1 MLLNKNNARVI
12 NIYDEIRLDWI
23 GLDWIGLD
31 WIGGIVYLLALE
43 YKIKRRE
50 APRQ

>member
-1 MLLNKNNARVI
+1 MLPNKNNARVI
-12 NIYDEIRLDWI
+12 NIYDEIR
-23 GLDWIGLD
+23 LDWIGLD